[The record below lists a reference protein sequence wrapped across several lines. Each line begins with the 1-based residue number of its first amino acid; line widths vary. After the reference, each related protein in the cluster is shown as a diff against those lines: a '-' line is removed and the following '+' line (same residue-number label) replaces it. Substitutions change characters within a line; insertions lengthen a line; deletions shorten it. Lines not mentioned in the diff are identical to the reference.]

1 MGTQPDLLTAQV
13 QTVRP
18 LGPNMIR
25 IVLGEGDLDRY
36 VPVGV
41 PDEAVAL
48 WFPGTDPDGELIG
61 RNYSVR
67 AFDTT
72 RAEMTID
79 FVVHDGG
86 VAAQWAAQAT
96 PGDQVQL
103 SRPRSW
109 YRPSSDTQWQLL
121 VADLAGLPALARIL
135 EERDP
140 AVPAHVI
147 VEVLDEQELTMLP
160 GASGV
165 TVDSSTGTGNGTAP
179 SVLSG
184 RVRAHP
190 LPAGP
195 GYVWFAG
202 EAGEARQIR
211 KFLRTDHG
219 WSRDRLDAIGYWRVD
234 SERWTARYERVQD
247 EMIAVYQGALDAGS
261 SEKEASELYD
271 DALEQAGL

>member
-1 MGTQPDLLTAQV
+1 VIDLLTARV

-25 IVLGEGDLDRY
+25 IVLGGGDLARY
-36 VPVGV
+36 VPAGV

-48 WFPGTDPDGELIG
+48 WFRGADPGGEPIG

-67 AFDTT
+67 AFDTA

-86 VAAQWAAQAT
+86 VAAQWAKRAI
-96 PGDQVQL
+96 PGDEVEL

-109 YRPSSDTQWQLL
+109 YRPAPDTEWLLL

-147 VEVLDEQELTMLP
+147 VEVIDEQELAMVP
-160 GASGV
+160 QAPGV
-165 TVDSSTGTGNGTAP
+165 TVDCTAGTGNGIAP
-179 SVLSG
+179 SVLSD
-184 RVRAHP
+184 RVRAHA
-190 LPAGP
+190 LPPGP
-195 GYVWFAG
+195 GYAWFAG
-202 EAGEARQIR
+202 EAGEARAVR

-219 WSRDRLDAIGYWRVD
+219 WSNERLDVIGYWRVD
-234 SERWTARYERVQD
+234 AERWTARYERVQD
-247 EMIAVYQGALDAGS
+247 ELIAVYQGALEAGR